1 MYQGSA
7 RGDCK
12 ELKRPSNQKR
22 DYHNFHLSRFLEEK
36 LMRDLKEQEM
46 ESDLRS
52 QQVENWKTAEETEC
66 DKVLHRLL
74 ALGKKDD
81 EIVSIFCDDLDNRPK
96 FNKMIYVN
104 SKLVND
110 ILFAWDNCL
119 DANITDLGEA
129 RETNK
134 LPGRYEDFND
144 SVSF

>member
-1 MYQGSA
+1 MREVIA
-7 RGDCK
+7 RN
-12 ELKRPSNQKR
+12 LPSNQKR

-36 LMRDLKEQEM
+36 TMFNKNYKEQEM

-52 QQVENWKTAEETEC
+52 QQVENWKTAEETGC

-74 ALGKKDD
+74 ALGKKDG

-104 SKLVND
+104 AELCDK
-110 ILFAWDNCL
+110 IMFAWDNCL
-119 DANITDLGEA
+119 DANITYNHEA
-129 RETNK
+129 RKTNA

-144 SVSF
+144 TVPF